1 MVPPQA
7 PGDDIGRRLDPA
19 LEHFAGIRTD
29 LSPAVLG
36 AVRDSLNQRRA
47 EAAPTVDD
55 VGVEIEQ
62 REIRLAAQQS
72 VRVRIYRG
80 APAPSPA
87 LLYFH
92 SGAFVLGN
100 LDTDHRQ
107 CVEFARRGRCT
118 VVSAEYRLAPEHPF
132 PAAADDALAILR
144 WAVDAAVEVGLD
156 TAALAVGGSSAGA
169 SLAARLAQCA
179 AAGEAPPVMFQL
191 LHQPVLDDR
200 PSPSKDEFTTT
211 PGFDAD
217 AVAWMWRHYLADTPP
232 SADAAPARVEELA
245 GLAPALITC
254 AELDPLRDEAVDY
267 ALRLMWAGVR
277 TELHVFAGTCHGFD
291 SLSPEWE
298 VSTQL
303 FALQG
308 SALRRAFW

>member
-1 MVPPQA
+1 MVPPRA

-62 REIRLAAQQS
+62 REIRLAAKQS

-232 SADAAPARVEELA
+232 SADAAPARAEELA

-254 AELDPLRDEAVDY
+254 SELDPLRDEAVDY

-291 SLSPEWE
+291 SLLPEWE

-303 FALQG
+303 F
-308 SALRRAFW
+308 

>member
-1 MVPPQA
+1 MVPPRA

-62 REIRLAAQQS
+62 REIRLAAKQS

-232 SADAAPARVEELA
+232 SADAAPARAEELA

-254 AELDPLRDEAVDY
+254 SELDPLRDEAVDY

-277 TELHVFAGTCHGFD
+277 TEVHVFAGTCHGFD
-291 SLSPEWE
+291 SLLPEWE

-303 FALQG
+303 FEIQG